1 MTGVVL
7 NLLCIVVVVFGIH
20 TWGAG
25 IFDLKY
31 VIRTEDVNLT
41 SASVT
46 PTTASAYTVFLTTT

>member
-46 PTTASAYTVFLTTT
+46 PTTVSAYTVF